1 MSETR
6 KLKVTYR
13 SSNNKYVPAI
23 ILQGK
28 WLEQYGFPSGTFIS
42 VECEDGKLII
52 TPREPEPGEEKRSLE
67 DRVAA
72 LSKSQRKKLST
83 VLDDIESQA

>member
-6 KLKVTYR
+6 KVKVTYR
-13 SSNNKYVPAI
+13 SSHDKYVPAI

-28 WLEQYGFPSGTFIS
+28 WLEQYGFSTGTFIS

-52 TPREPEPGEEKRSLE
+52 TPRKPEPGEEKGSIE
-67 DRVAA
+67 DRVAG
-72 LSKSQRKKLST
+72 LSKSQRKKLSAA
-83 VLDDIESQA
+83 LDDIESQS

>member
-13 SSNNKYVPAI
+13 SSHDKYVPAI

-28 WLEQYGFPSGTFIS
+28 WLEQYGFSTGTFIS
-42 VECEDGKLII
+42 VECEDCKLII
-52 TPREPEPGEEKRSLE
+52 TPREPEPGEEKGSIE

-83 VLDDIESQA
+83 ALDDIESQS

>member
-6 KLKVTYR
+6 KVKVTYR
-13 SSNNKYVPAI
+13 SSHDKYVPAI

-28 WLEQYGFPSGTFIS
+28 RLEQYGFSTGTFIS

-52 TPREPEPGEEKRSLE
+52 TPRGPELGEEKGSIE
-67 DRVAA
+67 DRIAA
-72 LSKSQRKKLST
+72 LSKSQREKLSA
-83 VLDDIESQA
+83 VLDDIDG

>member
-1 MSETR
+1 MSEIR
-6 KLKVTYR
+6 KVKVTYR
-13 SSNNKYVPAI
+13 SSHDKYVPAI

-28 WLEQYGFPSGTFIS
+28 WLEQYGFSTGTFIS

-52 TPREPEPGEEKRSLE
+52 TPRELEPGEENRSLE

-83 VLDDIESQA
+83 VLDDIEGQA